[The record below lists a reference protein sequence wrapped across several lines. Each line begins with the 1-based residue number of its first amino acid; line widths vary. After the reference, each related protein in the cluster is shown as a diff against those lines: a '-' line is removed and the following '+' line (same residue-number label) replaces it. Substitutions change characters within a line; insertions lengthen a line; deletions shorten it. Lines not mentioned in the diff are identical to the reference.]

1 MDDRPTTNNLIEYVV
16 QMRTRLSEAHR
27 FAREHLTNS
36 LECMKAMYAKKAV
49 VKNSEKGNEVLILL
63 PLNGQPFKTR

>member
-1 MDDRPTTNNLIEYVV
+1 MDDRQTASNLIEYVE
-16 QMRTRLSEAHR
+16 QMRTKLSEVHR

-49 VKNSEKGNEVLILL
+49 VKNFEKRDQVLISL
-63 PLNGQPFKTR
+63 PLNSSL